1 LVMLIEDV
9 FVARMAWDGQIWA
22 SWEKILLLRSGISGT
37 ASMTKSTSDKSS
49 SFVLDVSR
57 SRAAVASSFD
67 MRPLPTSFS
76 RSLSANLRPLSIDA

>member
-1 LVMLIEDV
+1 LVVLAAILVMLIEDV

-49 SFVLDVSR
+49 SFVLDVS
-57 SRAAVASSFD
+57 FD